1 MSILDRQQ
9 RPEVPSP
16 VRVAKNLKNQAK
28 STYDNLVS
36 MFNDGAIRF
45 WANSNATPQEISDAL
60 GTDARE
66 VFELHGK
73 IGALLSTI
81 DQQAILPGLE
91 VVGQF
96 SYNEDG
102 TVTVVTAPTP

>member
-1 MSILDRQQ
+1 MSILNRQQQ
-9 RPEVPSP
+9 RPEVPSS
-16 VRVAKNLKNQAK
+16 VRVAKSLTHQAK
-28 STYDNLVS
+28 STYDNLVN
-36 MFNDGAIRF
+36 MFNDGAMRF
-45 WANSNATPQEISDAL
+45 WQNPNATPQEIATAL

-73 IGALLSTI
+73 IGTLLSTI
-81 DQQAILPGLE
+81 DQQAILPGLQ

-102 TVTVVTAPTP
+102 TVTIIEQE